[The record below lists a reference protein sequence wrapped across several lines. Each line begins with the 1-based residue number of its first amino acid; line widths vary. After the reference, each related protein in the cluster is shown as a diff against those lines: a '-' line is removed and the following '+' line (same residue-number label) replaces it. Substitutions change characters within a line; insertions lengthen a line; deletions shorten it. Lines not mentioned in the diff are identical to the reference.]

1 MTRSSG
7 SGQELLARLPAVG
20 LEQQEGAAAGSA
32 GAASIEADSS
42 VKEEAMLLQLA
53 EMGFSDGSANKELLE
68 ELNFDMKAA
77 IERAQILTLEAGMDE
92 KPKDWAGGEE
102 ECGAAGAEGDKL
114 LKEEQDG
121 CLVLKCKKQKKK
133 KKKKG
138 SEAAGAEEKAQQAQE
153 EKAQEE
159 KEEKAQEEKA
169 KEDGAA
175 LVEEKQEDG
184 VQAAADECC
193 VCLDAPRHFM
203 FAPCGHRCA
212 CETCA
217 KDVMRTTK
225 ECPMCRAVA
234 SKIFKG
240 FL

>member
-1 MTRSSG
+1 MPLTRSSG

-20 LEQQEGAAAGSA
+20 LEQQEGAASGSA

-68 ELNFDMKAA
+68 ELNFDMKAV

-153 EKAQEE
+153 EKA
-159 KEEKAQEEKA
+159 